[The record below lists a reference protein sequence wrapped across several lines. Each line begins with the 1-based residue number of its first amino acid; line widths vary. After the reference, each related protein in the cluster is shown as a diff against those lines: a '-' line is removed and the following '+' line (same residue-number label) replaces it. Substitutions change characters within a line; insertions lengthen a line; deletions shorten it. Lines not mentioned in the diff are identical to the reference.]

1 MEGSWREGHVS
12 ISIRWIA
19 TVWSPTISVF
29 FPRTNQFSMAA
40 ASASTPA
47 PCRTKLIRK
56 WGSLGEPLF
65 RVDCTPPNGNGLLP
79 PPFSNLCICSFSFPW
94 ATHGISWEDHGIA
107 RRGIDLFRRKHY
119 ASLPIDPTLPR
130 TLFSSIEES
139 LVDRFLVGSREI
151 NSGEGGSSVKGRFF
165 GNWFSSVGL
174 GDCFGF
180 GRKFRGEREKFL
192 CWFRFRECFL
202 SQTDR
207 KIWFQDFVF
216 EYGIRSNIL
225 FKSNGG

>member
-1 MEGSWREGHVS
+1 MGK
-12 ISIRWIA
+12 
-19 TVWSPTISVF
+19 
-29 FPRTNQFSMAA
+29 PRRAA
-40 ASASTPA
+40 F
-47 PCRTKLIRK
+47 PCRLHSAK
-56 WGSLGEPLF
+56 WKWPPSTTIFESLYLLF
-65 RVDCTPPNGNGLLP
+65 L
-79 PPFSNLCICSFSFPW
+79 FSVGH
-94 ATHGISWEDHGIA
+94 TRISWEDHEIA
-107 RRGIDLFRRKHY
+107 RRGIDLFRWKHH

>member
-1 MEGSWREGHVS
+1 MEGHVS

-29 FPRTNQFSMAA
+29 FPWTNQFSMAA

-94 ATHGISWEDHGIA
+94 ATHVF
-107 RRGIDLFRRKHY
+107 RGRTTKLRAAESIY
-119 ASLPIDPTLPR
+119 SIENTTLPFPSIQPFLDR